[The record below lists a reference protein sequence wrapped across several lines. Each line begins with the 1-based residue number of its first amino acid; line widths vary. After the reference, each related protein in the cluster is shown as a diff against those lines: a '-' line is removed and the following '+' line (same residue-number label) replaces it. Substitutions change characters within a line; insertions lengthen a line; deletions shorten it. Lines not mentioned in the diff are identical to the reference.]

1 MYVESAFFLMVLVE
15 EPLHTRSSNT
25 MTSSFGKFHVEIGV
39 PKVVDHK
46 SIKYFSL
53 SLSHP
58 IVWMHSGKVDI
69 FSLVFLARWRCK
81 PNNVAIKKF
90 MEATEIFWG
99 M

>member
-53 SLSHP
+53 SLSLTLLFGCTREKL
-58 IVWMHSGKVDI
+58 IY
-69 FSLVFLARWRCK
+69 FLLFFLQGGGVNQIMW
-81 PNNVAIKKF
+81 P
-90 MEATEIFWG
+90 
-99 M
+99 